1 MIDAISL
8 SFPNVNP
15 PQGAGLVWLGHYSG
29 GVPTGVCWQAVLGSA
44 WLVGHLDTAGQ
55 MTGSDL
61 AFLYPDLRTA
71 LVGRFKNGELL
82 SAFHSKVISVTEKSG
97 VLVLSFEKVSANE
110 FRSIHDKKKTKIYF

>member
-1 MIDAISL
+1 M
-8 SFPNVNP
+8 
-15 PQGAGLVWLGHYSG
+15 
-29 GVPTGVCWQAVLGSA
+29 CWQAVLGSA

-82 SAFHSKVISVTEKSG
+82 LAFHSRVVGIREELG
-97 VLVLSFEKVSANE
+97 ILVLEFERVSE
-110 FRSIHDKKKTKIYF
+110 TDFRYFLDAMIDALFSIS